1 VKAER
6 AADRL
11 HRRLWVGAITLLAA
25 MVAVRN
31 VVDLSGSPPGLYVDE
46 ASIGYNAWTIAHF
59 GVDEHGIHFP
69 LFFQAFGEYKNPI
82 YVYAV
87 AALVR
92 FLPLT
97 VAVERFPAAL
107 FGGAVVGFLTA
118 AAWRLTGSRVITIG
132 TLALVGFTP
141 WLVIESRVGFGR
153 SRWLR
158 CSPRH
163 SGACPAEPRRL
174 ASSGSPA
181 SCSRLPST
189 GTRPP
194 GSRSS

>member
-1 VKAER
+1 MKAEPE
-6 AADRL
+6 AARL
-11 HRRLWVGAITLLAA
+11 HRRLWAGAIAVVALLV
-25 MVAVRN
+25 VARN
-31 VVDLSGSPPGLYVDE
+31 LIDLSASPPGLYVDE

-69 LFFQAFGEYKNPI
+69 LFFEAFGEYKNPI

-107 FGGAVVGFLTA
+107 FGLAVVGIPHGR
-118 AAWRLTGSRVITIG
+118 RLADDRSRLITLG
-132 TLALVGFTP
+132 ALALTGFTP
-141 WLVIESRVGFGR
+141 WLVIESRVGFETISWVALLAAALWCLSAAR
-153 SRWLR
+153 R
-158 CSPRH
+158 RH
-163 SGACPAEPRRL
+163 
-174 ASSGSPA
+174 ASSGSPGC
-181 SCSRLPST
+181 CSRCPST
-189 GTRPP
+189 DTRPR